1 MKVKFSG
8 AGNSANLQTMIF
20 EKDVVV
26 FQYLLQSSQN
36 SGLARMDD
44 FESEA
49 SWDFGGSDSLV
60 LKFDGAKLSSAKREQ
75 LSRFRAGNPP
85 VTLQLAAGVKR
96 KANIVGFGA
105 RDNTFYLTWA

>member
-1 MKVKFSG
+1 
-8 AGNSANLQTMIF
+8 
-20 EKDVVV
+20 V
-26 FQYLLQSSQN
+26 FQKFLQGSQN

-49 SWDFGGSDSLV
+49 SWDLGGSDSLV
-60 LKFDGAKLSSAKREQ
+60 LKFDGAKLSPEKRDK

-96 KANIVGFGA
+96 KATIVGYGA